1 MSRFNG
7 RSAVEEYISTHPLS
21 FSTPDLILKNFVM
34 WLCEPVD
41 DPKGNDEEKIP
52 RVMLYTEGVREQDF
66 AGSTNHSENGKEQL
80 QEQLQD
86 PLFRS
91 RDTNIEPS
99 TFKKGARFCI
109 ECGSTL
115 KSDSKFCTKCGTKQE
130 SV

>member
-21 FSTPDLILKNFVM
+21 FSTPDLILNNFVM

-41 DPKGNDEEKIP
+41 DPKGNDEEKIS
-52 RVMLYTEGVREQDF
+52 RIMLYTEGVHKEDF
-66 AGSTNHSENGKEQL
+66 VEFANHSESGK
-80 QEQLQD
+80 EQLQD

-91 RDTNIEPS
+91 SDTNMELS

-115 KSDSKFCTKCGTKQE
+115 KFDSKFCTKCGTKQE
-130 SV
+130 SI

>member
-41 DPKGNDEEKIP
+41 DPKGNHEEKIP
-52 RVMLYTEGVREQDF
+52 RIMLYTEGVDKEDF
-66 AGSTNHSENGKEQL
+66 AGSANHPESEKEQL
-80 QEQLQD
+80 QE
-86 PLFRS
+86 PLLRS
-91 RDTNIEPS
+91 RVTNMELS

-115 KSDSKFCTKCGTKQE
+115 KFDSKFCTKCGTKQE
-130 SV
+130 SI

>member
-41 DPKGNDEEKIP
+41 DPKGNYEEKIP
-52 RVMLYTEGVREQDF
+52 RIMLYTEGVDKEDF
-66 AGSTNHSENGKEQL
+66 AGSANQPESEKEQL
-80 QEQLQD
+80 QE
-86 PLFRS
+86 PLLRS
-91 RDTNIEPS
+91 RVTNMELS
-99 TFKKGARFCI
+99 TFKKGGRFCI

-115 KSDSKFCTKCGTKQE
+115 KLDSKFCTKCGTKQE
-130 SV
+130 SI